1 MVDFHARM
9 HFRRGNGLKF
19 IFGPLKKDLDMIIQH
34 NLTAFNSNRQ
44 LGIMTGLQARSSEKL
59 SSGYKINRAA
69 DDAAGLAISE
79 KMRRQIRGFT
89 QASENVQDGISYVQV
104 ADAALAEIDDM
115 LNRMNELCIKAATET
130 LTNEDRAAINAEIQQ
145 LKVESNRTFHTTTFN
160 EKPIWDENTTS
171 RKVIG
176 KETRPIYKW
185 GTGDG
190 YYGVSVN
197 DTNKG
202 AWPSDG
208 NFRFDASTSGVKVKW
223 SGYDGTDY
231 ESREIAW
238 PSEDELKNG
247 FTIALNSSTMD
258 YTAYPAAVGV
268 SPNLQVTL
276 DDDASLSML
285 VSQLNSRPVWTST
298 GYSISGQ
305 AVGDSRTSLSGNF
318 SYLTGIISRNQ
329 INGAEDHID
338 PDGGQAANR
347 KDADDKSTMKFDFD
361 FGKGSGTVPSTPATF
376 DVTAKYS
383 GSVYTT
389 SGERSAETEGVW
401 WYYYKGQKYSTSESF
416 SDPDLETAINNALN
430 GTKDNNSLIDS
441 SSVGGQLHINFT
453 LSTGDSLKY
462 SDSGTPLTG
471 NLGNFTLHMT
481 VAENET
487 AEDIIRRIGNISGAD
502 ISRSSY
508 SGMSLNNGSAN
519 TYEANIYGGTMA
531 LNIQAGSNSTD
542 DDIIPIIYDVLNN
555 HSLGIN
561 DLDTLTTT
569 NARAGIESTK
579 EAKRIVDEQRAVFGA
594 YQNRMEHAY
603 DNLTNTVENT
613 TDAESRIRDTDMAAE
628 MVKYSNNN
636 ILMQAGQAMLAQANQ
651 TNQGVMALL
660 Q

>member
-1 MVDFHARM
+1 
-9 HFRRGNGLKF
+9 
-19 IFGPLKKDLDMIIQH
+19 MIIQH

-44 LGIMTGLQARSSEKL
+44 LGIMTGLQAKSSEKL

-79 KMRRQIRGFT
+79 KMRRQIRGLT

-130 LTNEDRAAINAEIQQ
+130 LTNEDRAAIDAEIQQ

-160 EKPIWDENTTS
+160 EKPIWDENTTA

-176 KETRPIYKW
+176 KETRPIFKW
-185 GTGDG
+185 STGNS
-190 YYGVSVN
+190 YYSASVTE
-197 DTNKG
+197 TNKG

-208 NFRFDASTSGVKVKW
+208 NFKFEASDSGVKVKW
-223 SGYDGTDY
+223 KGYDGTDY

-238 PSEDELKNG
+238 PSEDELKSG

-258 YTAYPAAVGV
+258 YTTYPAAVGV
-268 SPNLQVTL
+268 SPNLRVTL
-276 DDDASLSML
+276 DDDATKDML
-285 VSQLNSRPVWTST
+285 VSQLNSRSVWTST
-298 GYSISGQ
+298 NYSISGN
-305 AVGDSRTSLSGNF
+305 AIGDSRTTLTGSLS
-318 SYLTGIISRNQ
+318 YQTGLVSRNQ
-329 INGAEDHID
+329 INGSEDHID
-338 PDGGQAANR
+338 PDGGQANNR
-347 KDADDKSTMKFDFD
+347 KNADDRTTMSFDFD
-361 FGKGSGTVPSTPATF
+361 FGKNTDTKPASPDTF

-383 GSVYTT
+383 GSVYTS

-401 WYYYKGQKYSTSESF
+401 WYYYRGDKYPTSKYFNDSN
-416 SDPDLETAINNALN
+416 LETAISNALN
-430 GTKDNNSLIDS
+430 GTGNNDSLIETS
-441 SSVGGQLHINFT
+441 TKGGVLHINFGLT
-453 LSTGDSLKY
+453 TGDSLQY
-462 SDSGTPLTG
+462 SDNGTALTG
-471 NLGNFTLHMT
+471 NVGSFTLHMD
-481 VAENET
+481 VAESET
-487 AEDIIRRIGNISGAD
+487 AENIISRINNITGAE

-508 SGMSLNNGSAN
+508 NGMSLYNGSAN
-519 TYEANIYGGTMA
+519 TFEANIYGGTMA
-531 LNIQAGSNSTD
+531 LNIQAGSNSTA

-561 DLDTLTTT
+561 DLDTLTVD

-613 TDAESRIRDTDMAAE
+613 TNAESRIRDTDMAAE

-651 TNQGVMALL
+651 TNQGVMSLL